1 MAKDTAIGV
10 RIAAELKAAAA
21 KAAAAD
27 RRSVSS
33 LMEKLLVEYLVE
45 EGYLT
50 LDDDKGKTGGTPPK
64 KET

>member
-1 MAKDTAIGV
+1 MAKDTAVGV

-50 LDDDKGKTGGTPPK
+50 LDDNQGEAGGTPSK
-64 KET
+64 KES